1 MEWGLAS
8 KQSRLLKPLC
18 TSDGHPT
25 FNACPFDLSGQ
36 WFQSFQLFQQS
47 FTKEDSHVKEVVRA
61 ERVM

>member
-8 KQSRLLKPLC
+8 KQSTQTC
-18 TSDGHPT
+18 TTDGHPT